1 MGYDRQFFTDT
12 KAGFSPCKQAC
23 FEGGKYIYHCFF
35 TLPSEGFYYLQYTL
49 DRDTEVTVCSHSAH
63 YTPMIHGEDM
73 EVRVFLAGGENTIVL
88 SLEKELDFSV
98 RLFDEDGNLIVQ
110 DGYRGEFCPDCANE
124 ASPSPS
130 KAAFEGWL
138 DAPMV
143 DYPSGEI
150 FEKFSGAD
158 GLSGGLGADISG
170 YGRFGFAKGDGLLD
184 YSMAGFGII
193 TRPFITGHPRYKE
206 RFMWSF
212 SLLPDGE
219 VESGALTAWNTYIP
233 PENESVKV
241 DWTHAEWERVLTD
254 GHFIKYDYSTI
265 TPSLLIETDLDY
277 IKISRLHKLG
287 VYKCATV
294 PLSGGVLT
302 RRPSDGILY
311 DRERD
316 GELRENYILLSG
328 QGKFPEVPL
337 LLTLPRSPK
346 KVFTDRDSVTVLFD
360 GAVGETQIT
369 FPYGIELFDPD
380 DLDEDFYTK
389 AVKKAAVYYRLSLAR
404 PVKCE
409 EYYKVEGERV
419 KIYDKFSYHRMKDS
433 TDTAPI
439 FAAALPPPVA
449 LAASEVKE
457 IFVDKRVALSH
468 PTKYGPLLRVLG
480 TDHTYYELPIP
491 EYRERLPICEENRA
505 EYRALLH
512 SDFDNYLHYHTD
524 VDEIPTPGGY
534 GFVYQYAIVAKLFSY
549 LDAADREKLEEQ
561 LRFGVSV
568 VCNPDYGY
576 IGPKGKRCLSWYK
589 RTEPYSGLSF
599 YSTYLHVSGI
609 NYFNHCDREVI
620 ENANRPFIEID
631 WGNGMT
637 LYGLWLGA
645 LLSGKLD
652 FVSEHFDVIRRAFD
666 YFLVGMDFACMATG
680 YAENA
685 TLWNDGAGYGAFLGF
700 VNLADALGKKEELDI
715 GLYAYAKMCCLRHGM
730 FLSSQKYFA
739 KYYGTE
745 PWYITKFFHE
755 ETDGSHTF
763 NSYHSDAIRCGYRTE
778 GLYNLT
784 TEGHYKEAM
793 RMYAEYLRDEVGN
806 LLSAVE
812 DSMLVPITGPTD
824 WKVQY
829 VSAGRRGILSTQET
843 YTYLLLS
850 AYTER
855 FGRDE
860 LYRMMNE
867 AADNGRIAKEMIGA
881 EFSHRRVPREWA
893 KVMLLSELDS
903 FGKPSLTAW
912 RGVKVHPS
920 ENSSLRLD
928 VAECGAWIEFYS
940 EKPPKA
946 ELDGEILPTVKLR
959 KNIYRAS
966 LTRGG
971 ILCIK

>member
-1 MGYDRQFFTDT
+1 MGYDRQFYTDT
-12 KAGFSPCKQAC
+12 KEGFSPCKSVG
-23 FEGGKYIYHCFF
+23 FEGGKYIYSCSF
-35 TLPSEGFYYLQYTL
+35 TLPAEGFYYLQYTL
-49 DRDTEVTVCSHSAH
+49 DRDTEVTVYSHKSH

-73 EVRVFLAGGENTIVL
+73 EVRVFLSGGENTIIL
-88 SLEKELDFSV
+88 SLEKERDFMV
-98 RLFDEDGNLIVQ
+98 RLFDEDGSLIVQ
-110 DGYRGEFCPDCANE
+110 DGYKEDCHIENAK

-130 KAAFEGWL
+130 KAAFEGLL
-138 DAPMV
+138 DAPTV
-143 DYPSGEI
+143 EYPSGEI
-150 FEKFSGAD
+150 YEKFSMPD
-158 GLSGGLGADISG
+158 GLSGGLGADILG

-219 VESGALTAWNTYIP
+219 VESGALTAWNAYIP
-233 PENESVKV
+233 PENESIKV
-241 DWTHAEWERVLTD
+241 DWTHTEWERQLTD

-265 TPSLLIETDLDY
+265 TPSLLIETDLNY
-277 IKISRLHKLG
+277 IKMSRLHKLG
-287 VYKCATV
+287 VYKCATI

-302 RRPSDGILY
+302 RRQSDGILY

-316 GELRENYILLSG
+316 GELRENFILLSG
-328 QGKFPEVPL
+328 QGKFPEVPI
-337 LLTLPRSPK
+337 LLTLPRSPR

-360 GAVGETQIT
+360 GAASEMQLT

-380 DLDEDFYTK
+380 DLDEDFYRE
-389 AVKKAAVYYRLSLAR
+389 AVKKAAVDYRLTLAR

-409 EYYKVEGERV
+409 EYYKIEGERV
-419 KIYDKFSYHRMKDS
+419 KIYDKFSFRRMKDS
-433 TDTAPI
+433 TDTPPI
-439 FAAALPPPVA
+439 FAATLPPPVA

-457 IFVDKRVALSH
+457 ISFDNRSSLSH

-491 EYRERLPICEENRA
+491 EYREKLPICEENRA

-534 GFVYQYAIVAKLFSY
+534 GFVYQYAIVAKLFSF
-549 LDAADREKLEEQ
+549 LDEEDRKKLEEQ

-568 VCNPDYGY
+568 VCNPDYAY

-589 RTEPYSGLSF
+589 RTEPYSGLTF

-609 NYFNHCDREVI
+609 NYFTHCDREVI
-620 ENANRPFIEID
+620 ENSDRPFIEID

-645 LLSGKLD
+645 MLSGKLD
-652 FVSEHFDVIRRAFD
+652 YVSEHFDVIKRAFD
-666 YFLVGMDFACMATG
+666 YFLVGMDFACMCVG

-700 VNLADALGKKEELDI
+700 INLADALGKKDELEV
-715 GLYAYAKMCCLRHGM
+715 GLYAYAKMCCLRQAM
-730 FLSSQKYFA
+730 FVSSQKYFA

-763 NSYHSDAIRCGYRTE
+763 TSYPRDVIRCDYRTE

-793 RMYAEYLRDEVGN
+793 RMYAEYLRGEVGN
-806 LLSAVE
+806 LLSAAE
-812 DSMLVPITGPTD
+812 GSMLVPITGPTD

-829 VSAGRRGILSTQET
+829 VAAGRRGILSTQET

-855 FGRDE
+855 FGIDE

-893 KVMLLSELDS
+893 KVMLLSEIDS

-912 RGVKVHPS
+912 RGVKVYTVK
-920 ENSSLRLD
+920 SSLRLESVD
-928 VAECGAWIEFYS
+928 DGAWIEFYS

-959 KNIYRAS
+959 KNIYRID

-971 ILCIK
+971 NLTLN